1 MHHSEEFSVS
11 FFQER
16 RIHMNDN
23 NFLGMIAI
31 TKRFEDKKNRIKMKN
46 KRRSWSKMGKNTYDT
61 LKMLYLDKSI
71 WK

>member
-31 TKRFEDKKNRIKMKN
+31 TKRFEDKKPE
-46 KRRSWSKMGKNTYDT
+46 
-61 LKMLYLDKSI
+61 
-71 WK
+71 